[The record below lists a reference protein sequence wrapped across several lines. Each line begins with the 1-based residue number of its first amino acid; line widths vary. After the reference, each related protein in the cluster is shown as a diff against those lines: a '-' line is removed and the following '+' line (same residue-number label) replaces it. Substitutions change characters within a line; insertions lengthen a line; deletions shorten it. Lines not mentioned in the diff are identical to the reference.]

1 MIESENMNVKN
12 IEKIRADFPVLEQ
25 SIHGKPLIYF
35 DSAATTLKPK
45 VVADRIYKHYLLEA
59 SNVHRGLHFLSDQAT
74 ENFEIARRKVQKF
87 LNAKDESEIVFTKGT
102 TDSINLIAR
111 SFGRVFCKAGDEVLI
126 SEIEHHSNIVPWQL
140 LAEEA
145 GLKVTTFKVDEDK
158 GVDIEDF
165 KSKLNPKVKIVSFTH
180 VSNSLGII
188 FPVKELTELAH
199 KNNAAVVIDGA
210 QAVAHQAVDVLNLDC
225 DFYVFSAHKIFG
237 PTGMGVLYGKSKYL
251 DMMPPYAGGGG
262 MIDEVRFEKTT
273 FLKAPFRFEAGTPH
287 IAGVIGLGAA
297 IDYISQFLMRDVFQY
312 EQDLTTYA
320 QKLLMDVPGVK
331 LFSNI
336 AKKGP
341 IISFVVE
348 GVHHTDVGSLLDQ
361 EGIAVRCGHHCTQPL
376 MRKLNVPGTIRV
388 SFSIYN
394 TKEEVDAFVKSLNKV
409 IKILKG
415 A

>member
-1 MIESENMNVKN
+1 M
-12 IEKIRADFPVLEQ
+12 LEQ
-25 SIHGKPLIYF
+25 PIHGKQLIYF

-111 SFGRVFCKAGDEVLI
+111 SFGKVSCKAGDEILI
-126 SEIEHHSNIVPWQL
+126 SETEHHSNIVPWQI
-140 LAEEA
+140 LAEEI
-145 GLKVTTFKVDEDK
+145 GVKVVTFKVDEEK
-158 GVDIEDF
+158 GVDLGDF
-165 KSKLNPKVKIVSFTH
+165 KAKLNPKVKIVSFAH
-180 VSNSLGII
+180 VSNSLGIV

-199 KNNAAVVIDGA
+199 KNNAIVVVDGA
-210 QAVAHQAVDVLNLDC
+210 QAVAHQTVDVLSLDC
-225 DFYVFSAHKIFG
+225 DFYVFSAHKLFG

-251 DMMPPYAGGGG
+251 DMMPPFSGGGG

-297 IDYISQFLMRDVFQY
+297 IDYISQFLMRDIFEY
-312 EQDLTTYA
+312 EQDLTNYA
-320 QKLLMDVPGVK
+320 QKLLSDVPGVK
-331 LFSNI
+331 IFTNI

-341 IISFVVE
+341 IISFVID
-348 GVHHTDVGSLLDQ
+348 GIHPADVGSLLDH

-376 MRKLNVPGTIRV
+376 MRKLNVPGTIRI

-394 TKEEVDAFVKSLNKV
+394 TKEEIDVFVKSLNKV